1 MPEPPRLH
9 VVGQQQRAC
18 DECRL
23 RPNCFPDHLKG
34 EFAEHAASV
43 IRPRAPVPRGT
54 YLFRQGMPVTA
65 FYFLRSGSAK
75 AIVTEGDGRESIM
88 SFLFPTDLVGSAS
101 MDQTVY
107 HDSVVTLER
116 SSFCEL
122 RIGDLSDLF
131 RRDPPTQ
138 RAFLAKVS
146 SSILN
151 ERHARLRLEHSS
163 AGERMADFL
172 LELSDR
178 LLALGRDP
186 YELQLSMSRYDI
198 ANYIGL
204 APETVSRVLRRFDDE
219 GFISVRHK
227 QLSIREPGR
236 LRELAAPSAHASGD

>member
-1 MPEPPRLH
+1 MADPPRLH

-23 RPNCFPDHLKG
+23 RPNCFPDHLKE
-34 EFAEHAASV
+34 EFAAHAASF
-43 IRPRAPVPRGT
+43 IRPRPPVIRGT
-54 YLFRQGMPVTA
+54 YLFRQGMPVTS

-75 AIVTEGDGRESIM
+75 SVVSEGDGRESIM
-88 SFLFPTDLVGSAS
+88 SFLFPTDLIGTAS

-122 RIGDLSDLF
+122 RISDLAELF
-131 RRDPPTQ
+131 RRDQTIQ
-138 RAFLAKVS
+138 RAFLAKVTS
-146 SSILN
+146 RILH
-151 ERHARLRLEHSS
+151 ERHARVRLEHSS

-178 LLALGRDP
+178 LLMLGRDP
-186 YELQLSMSRYDI
+186 HELQLSMSRYDI

-204 APETVSRVLRRFDDE
+204 APETVSRVLRRFNDE

-227 QLSIREPGR
+227 QLSIHDPAR
-236 LRELAAPSAHASGD
+236 LRELAMPSASAGAD